1 MAEINTNNSANKNQD
16 FFGGNAVLDE
26 SIDLD
31 ALIASAKA
39 PETVKEEKKVV
50 SPLEAAMN
58 APHENGLVVT
68 KEEYEKGLEQGPK
81 ENMAMT
87 TERVEEMENKVSE
100 LDDTMK
106 KRKAVI
112 VIKQAMTQTDYV
124 EMMNEIHSVHFDEN
138 DKAYFDYKDT
148 NGNPV
153 TPRFVRI
160 RTDNDITFE
169 EESKYTKLASD
180 EEKAEVLANNENV
193 NTNNE
198 KNTTDK
204 PSDELAVKKDNII
217 KILIDKTGFG
227 TDFHLLMM
235 KRKRFLMHKRFV

>member
-16 FFGGNAVLDE
+16 FFGGNAVIDE
-26 SIDLD
+26 SIGIDLD

-39 PETVKEEKKVV
+39 PETVNEEKKV

-106 KRKAVI
+106 KREAVI

-124 EMMNEIHSVHFDEN
+124 EMMNEIHSVHFDDN
-138 DKAYFDYKDT
+138 NKAYFDYKDT
-148 NGNPV
+148 NGNPL
-153 TPRFVRI
+153 TPRFVRL
-160 RTDNDITFE
+160 RTENDISFE
-169 EESKYTKLASD
+169 EESKYTKLAND
-180 EEKAEVLANNENV
+180 EERAKVLANKEQVNVDENM
-193 NTNNE
+193 
-198 KNTTDK
+198 
-204 PSDELAVKKDNII
+204 ELAMRYNVSGIPMVGLLRKII
-217 KILIDKTGFG
+217 
-227 TDFHLLMM
+227 LL
-235 KRKRFLMHKRFV
+235 KY

>member
-112 VIKQAMTQTDYV
+112 VIKQAMREPKVQ
-124 EMMNEIHSVHFDEN
+124 
-138 DKAYFDYKDT
+138 
-148 NGNPV
+148 
-153 TPRFVRI
+153 
-160 RTDNDITFE
+160 
-169 EESKYTKLASD
+169 
-180 EEKAEVLANNENV
+180 EK
-193 NTNNE
+193 
-198 KNTTDK
+198 
-204 PSDELAVKKDNII
+204 
-217 KILIDKTGFG
+217 
-227 TDFHLLMM
+227 
-235 KRKRFLMHKRFV
+235 